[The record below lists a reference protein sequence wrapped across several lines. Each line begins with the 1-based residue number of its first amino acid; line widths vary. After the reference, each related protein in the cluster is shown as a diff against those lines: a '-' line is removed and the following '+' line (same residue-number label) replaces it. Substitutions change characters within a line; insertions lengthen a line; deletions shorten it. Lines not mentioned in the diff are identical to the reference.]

1 MRGNAFTHLQAFFF
15 GRHFK
20 LALCH
25 TIFSQSDSIC
35 IKFKFKNIFKQCTP
49 HYDLIASKTGCVMW
63 YNKRLTQIVQLAV
76 LKGIQHE
83 EENVSLFKR
92 REKKMIR
99 MVREKKK
106 KKKKTLSTSVEVSL
120 NERGELRAWY

>member
-1 MRGNAFTHLQAFFF
+1 M
-15 GRHFK
+15 
-20 LALCH
+20 
-25 TIFSQSDSIC
+25 
-35 IKFKFKNIFKQCTP
+35 
-49 HYDLIASKTGCVMW
+49 
-63 YNKRLTQIVQLAV
+63 AV

-99 MVREKKK
+99 MVRKKKK

-120 NERGELRAWY
+120 NERGELRA